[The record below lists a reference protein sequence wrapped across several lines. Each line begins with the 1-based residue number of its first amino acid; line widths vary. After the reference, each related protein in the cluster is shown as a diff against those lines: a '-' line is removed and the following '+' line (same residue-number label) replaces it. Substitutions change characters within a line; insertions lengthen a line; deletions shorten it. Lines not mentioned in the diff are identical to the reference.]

1 MAMYRLINSILH
13 EFRDCFK
20 RVKTWRWF
28 VVLVIGFMLRS
39 DHRGITSIVSSMRLK
54 PYLYH
59 TILHFFRSIAYT
71 SKGLYDK
78 WIKIAVKRGGIERI
92 GGRVVVLGDHSN
104 ESKEGLYMPGV
115 QILHQDSQNSGKLEF
130 ISGHRYAHVS
140 AVITKEPVMRS
151 LPLMTEL
158 QESPP
163 KEDKGNKESLVAQMI
178 SLVDEVA
185 LSIGEPVIA
194 ALDAYFC
201 SGVALDAADKTLM
214 ESGERRV
221 EIVTR
226 AKTTTVAY
234 EVPEPPKVKKR
245 GQPRKYGNKIALYSL
260 FSNTSKFK
268 ETMLVLYGKKTR
280 VRYLCLDLIWRPVK
294 RLVRFVLVEMDRGR
308 CIFMSSS
315 LTLTPEEI
323 ITIYALR
330 FKIETS
336 FAEQKHDIGCFAYHF
351 WTTAM
356 PKRKKRKRAEDPTD
370 ILLRQRVASTRA
382 ATESFVCVSTIAT
395 GILTLIAFDHSQE
408 IWNRYSGW
416 LRTRRSSVPTI
427 SVVKTALAQ
436 DFHASLPLL
445 SHLPSFAFIEPLLRH
460 AEFLYETA
468 A

>member
-1 MAMYRLINSILH
+1 MAMFQLINSILH
-13 EFRDCFK
+13 QFRNCFK
-20 RVKTWRWF
+20 REKTWRWF

-39 DHRGITSIVSSMRLK
+39 DHRGITSIVSSLRLK
-54 PYLYH
+54 PGLYH

-71 SKGLYDK
+71 TKGLYAK
-78 WIKIAVKRGGIERI
+78 WIKVAIKHGGIERI

-115 QILHQDSQNSGKLEF
+115 QILHQDSQNSGKPEF

-140 AVITKEPVMRS
+140 AVITKGSVMRS
-151 LPLMTEL
+151 LPLKTEL
-158 QESPP
+158 QESPL
-163 KEDKGNKESLVAQMI
+163 KEDAGNKESLVAQMI
-178 SLVDEVA
+178 GLIDEVA
-185 LSIGEPVIA
+185 QSIDEPVIA

-201 SGVALDAADKTLM
+201 SSVALDAADKTMM

-226 AKTTTVAY
+226 AKTTTVAF

-245 GQPRKYGNKIALYSL
+245 GQPRKYGSKIALYSL
-260 FSNTSKFK
+260 FSNTSKFQ
-268 ETMLVLYGKKTR
+268 ETTMVLYGKKTR

-336 FAEQKHDIGCFAYHF
+336 FAEQKHDVGCFAYHF

-356 PKRKKRKRAEDPTD
+356 PKRKKRKRAEEPTD
-370 ILLRQRVASTRA
+370 VSQKQKVAGTRA

-408 IWNRYSGW
+408 IWSRYSGW
-416 LRTRRSSVPTI
+416 LRTRRSSLPTI
-427 SVVKTALAQ
+427 STVKSALAQ
-436 DFHASLPLL
+436 DFHASLPQI
-445 SHLPSFAFIEPLLRH
+445 SHLPSFSFIELLLRH
-460 AEFLYETA
+460 ADFLYEMVA
-468 A
+468 

>member
-1 MAMYRLINSILH
+1 MAYSTKSLYG
-13 EFRDCFK
+13 K
-20 RVKTWRWF
+20 WVK
-28 VVLVIGFMLRS
+28 IAIQ
-39 DHRGITSIVSSMRLK
+39 HRGIKR
-54 PYLYH
+54 
-59 TILHFFRSIAYT
+59 IA
-71 SKGLYDK
+71 
-78 WIKIAVKRGGIERI
+78 
-92 GGRVVVLGDHSN
+92 GRVVVLGDHSN

-115 QILHQDSQNSGKLEF
+115 QILHQDSQNSGKPEF
-130 ISGHRYAHVS
+130 IAGHRYAHVS
-140 AVITKEPVMRS
+140 AVISKESVLRS

-158 QESPP
+158 QESPREQ
-163 KEDKGNKESLVAQMI
+163 KDKRNPESLVAQMI
-178 SLVDEVA
+178 ALVDEVA
-185 LSIGEPVIA
+185 QSIDEPVIT

-201 SGVALDAADKTLM
+201 SSVALDAADRTM
-214 ESGERRV
+214 MGTGERRV

-234 EVPEPPKVKKR
+234 EVPEPPKVKRR

-268 ETMLVLYGKKTR
+268 ETMMVLYGKKTR

-294 RLVRFVLVEMDRGR
+294 RLVRFVLVEMDKGR

-315 LTLTPEEI
+315 LTLSPEEI

-336 FAEQKHDIGCFAYHF
+336 FAEQKHDVGCFAYHF

-356 PKRKKRKRAEDPTD
+356 PKRKKRKRAEEPTD
-370 ILLRQRVASTRA
+370 ISLKQRVASTRK
-382 ATESFVCVSTIAT
+382 ATESFVCVSTIAA

-416 LRTRRSSVPTI
+416 LRTRRSSIPTI
-427 SVVKTALAQ
+427 ATVKSALVQ
-436 DFHASLPLL
+436 DFHSSLPLI
-445 SHLPSFAFIEPLLRH
+445 SHLPSFAFIDSLLRH
-460 AEFLYETA
+460 ANSLYEIA